1 MAAPRGIPAPEIV
14 GLFVGASFAEKGQE
28 VFDKVLAFASGEK
41 PKPEALGRA
50 EAGFAPWRIGAT

>member
-28 VFDKVLAFASGEK
+28 VFDKDLASGEK
-41 PKPEALGRA
+41 PKSKALGRA